1 MRLAELKPAPGA
13 EKREK
18 RLGRGPGSGHGKTCG
33 KGHKGQRARSGGGTP
48 PWFEG
53 GQMPLYRRVPKKG
66 FFHLKREYAI
76 VNVRDLNRF
85 QDETTVTP
93 ELLKDVGM
101 VKRSGRPIKIL
112 GDGELE
118 RKLTVQAHAFS
129 KSALQ
134 KIQTAGGK
142 AEVI

>member
-93 ELLKDVGM
+93 ELLRDAGI